1 MNTGYSKCEMCSEQ
15 ISVRRET
22 LNTRGV
28 KCVSDR
34 DFGSLWNTGYRKCD
48 MSWTRII
55 GPSETLGTGPVKC
68 VSDNECCIDVKHWTL
83 DV

>member
-1 MNTGYSKCEMCSEQ
+1 MTCVPNK

-22 LNTRGV
+22 LNTAGV

-34 DFGSLWNTGYRKCD
+34 DFLDRCGTLDTESVTCLGQGSTDRC
-48 MSWTRII
+48 
-55 GPSETLGTGPVKC
+55 ETLETGRVKC
-68 VSDNECCIDVKHWTL
+68 VSDNECCIDVKRWTL